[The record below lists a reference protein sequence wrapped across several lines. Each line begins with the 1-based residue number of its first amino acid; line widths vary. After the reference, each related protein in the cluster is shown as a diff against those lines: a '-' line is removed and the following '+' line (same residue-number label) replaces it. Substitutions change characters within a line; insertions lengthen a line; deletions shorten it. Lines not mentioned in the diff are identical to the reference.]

1 MKKFKFSSNKEIIK
15 KTISE
20 ADKFISIVSFQFT
33 ADPFIRNLLLDKS
46 RKVNLSIITLPSD
59 SYKDTAA
66 RKKIDNLYK
75 DLEKNGA
82 KVHQCIWEVG
92 DPSLTA
98 TSLSGEQLEGGGNK
112 WYSMHGKFIVTDKN
126 ALIMSSNFTEAE
138 EIEVYLMIS
147 DISIIRQFKEKFD
160 QLKTLFIEN
169 NKYPGAIFDLVDNET
184 KNYIK
189 ELFESSG
196 RLNIKAYPP
205 NLAPSK
211 SFANGL
217 YLTPFDGRAREFLNS
232 LIDSAQKFLYLSTER
247 FFDDEIVKKLVA
259 KAINTKI
266 KIRIITCP
274 PNQIRQNSVKA
285 EQMISELLSADVEIR
300 VFENIHAKCWLSDKF
315 LAIGSIN
322 LGKMNLGFRKTGD
335 FWRANTE
342 TIYFDNDEK
351 IIKEARVEFDS
362 IYKKGVEPLR
372 SIASSS
378 KYLADSKVL
387 FNVFGIRSD
396 KSAREAMSQI
406 QTSFKINS
414 RKNLLRVVDLAA
426 KIAQKF
432 NVRTV
437 TRKEVLMAL
446 ILFYLTERKHVIDE
460 LLEKLQSIV
469 EKKTEV
475 EQILNFLIKNKLI
488 TKQEDFYKINIEAI
502 F

>member
-1 MKKFKFSSNKEIIK
+1 MKKFEFLSNKEIIK
-15 KTISE
+15 KIINE

-33 ADPFIRNLLLDKS
+33 ADSFIRNLLLDKS
-46 RKVNLSIITLPSD
+46 RKVELSIITLPSD
-59 SYKDTAA
+59 SYKDTAE

-75 DLEKNGA
+75 DLEKNRA
-82 KVHQCIWEVG
+82 KVHQCMWEVG

-126 ALIMSSNFTEAE
+126 VLIMSSNFTDAE

-147 DISIIRQFKEKFD
+147 DSSIIKQFKEKFD
-160 QLKTLFIEN
+160 QLKTLFIEK
-169 NKYPGAIFDLVDNET
+169 NKYPGKIFDLVDNET

-189 ELFESSG
+189 KLFESSR

-217 YLTPFDGRAREFLNS
+217 YLTPFDGRSREFLNS
-232 LIDSAQKFLYLSTER
+232 FIDSAQKFLYFSTER

-266 KIRIITCP
+266 KIRLITCP
-274 PNQIRQNSVKA
+274 PNQIRQNPVKA
-285 EQMISELLSADVEIR
+285 EQMISELLSAGVEIR
-300 VFENIHAKCWLSDKF
+300 VFENIHAKCWISDKF

-342 TIYFDNDEK
+342 TIYFDNDEN
-351 IIKEARVEFDS
+351 IIKEAKVEFDS
-362 IYKKGVEPLR
+362 IYEKGIEPLK

-378 KYLADSKVL
+378 KYLADSRVL
-387 FNVFGIRSD
+387 FSVFGVRSD
-396 KSAREAMSQI
+396 ESARETMSQI

-432 NVRTV
+432 NVRIV

-469 EKKTEV
+469 KKKTEV
-475 EQILNFLIKNKLI
+475 EQILKFLIKNKLI

>member
-1 MKKFKFSSNKEIIK
+1 MKKFKFSSNKEIINK
-15 KTISE
+15 IISE

-33 ADPFIRNLLLDKS
+33 ADSFIRNLLLDKS
-46 RKVNLSIITLPSD
+46 RKVDLSIITLPSD
-59 SYKDTAA
+59 SYKDTTE
-66 RKKIDNLYK
+66 RNKIDRLYQ

-82 KVHQCIWEVG
+82 KVYQCIWEVG

-112 WYSMHGKFIVTDKN
+112 WYSMHGKFIVTDKSV
-126 ALIMSSNFTEAE
+126 LIMSSNFTEAE

-147 DISIIRQFKEKFD
+147 DSSIIRQFKEKFN
-160 QLKTLFIEN
+160 QLKTLFIEK
-169 NKYPGAIFDLVDNET
+169 NKCPGKIFDLVDNET

-211 SFANGL
+211 FLTNGL
-217 YLTPFDGRAREFLNS
+217 YLSPFDGRAREFLNS
-232 LIDSAQKFLYLSTER
+232 FIDSAQKFLYFSTER

-274 PNQIRQNSVKA
+274 PNQIRQNPVKA
-285 EQMISELLSADVEIR
+285 EQMISELLSAGVEIR
-300 VFENIHAKCWLSDKF
+300 VFENIHAKCWISDKF

-342 TIYFDNDEK
+342 TIYFDNDGK
-351 IIKEARVEFDS
+351 IIKEARIEFDC
-362 IYKKGVEPLR
+362 IYEKGVEPLK

-387 FNVFGIRSD
+387 FSVFGIRSD
-396 KSAREAMSQI
+396 KSARETMSQI
-406 QTSFKINS
+406 QISFKINS
-414 RKNLLRVVDLAA
+414 RKNLLRVVNLAA

-432 NVRTV
+432 NVRIV

-475 EQILNFLIKNKLI
+475 EQILNFLIKNKLV